1 LICFELFIRDAP
13 DIRKVFNI
21 QYYQAFFYYP
31 DITSRISLLFGE
43 VSGWNLISLKFKL
56 LIFLYLNV
64 LEINMH
70 IHDAIISYI
79 YIIAKLQFFS
89 LIGLFSLSFFFLEH
103 FLGIRSDFRKMSDIQ
118 FEEIAFSDIRLVT
131 GYPMLHSVRISDI
144 RYSVILRSDAFLLFI
159 HTLFFVFATEYIFS
173 WSLIKLY
180 FKIKFY

>member
-1 LICFELFIRDAP
+1 MICFELFIRDAP
-13 DIRKVFNI
+13 DIRKVFDI

-31 DITSRISLLFGE
+31 DSRISLLFGE

-56 LIFLYLNV
+56 LIFLLYLNV

-79 YIIAKLQFFS
+79 YYCKITIFFPNRSFLS
-89 LIGLFSLSFFFLEH
+89 LFFFLEH